1 MYGSFFWVETRCY
14 KSKIMIP
21 KKIFQSHKSFDY
33 IKSNTDLL
41 NAVNSWKKYSPEY
54 EHNFFTDQ
62 QCDEF
67 MQKNFKGI
75 VYSCYKKLPLGV
87 MKADLW
93 RYCIIYHYGG
103 IYADADTVLLCNP
116 NEIIKDKNCLIV
128 TPENSVHLCQW
139 VFAAPPKNL
148 LLKNVINMV
157 VQRYQHESDVNKVK
171 QNIVHYITGP
181 GAFTNG
187 IEKYLESNNIQTYSN
202 RIDYYKN
209 NNNNNVMYLSLDI
222 HEKMVSHLFTGS
234 NTKDGWLNNIPDNF
248 KL

>member
-1 MYGSFFWVETRCY
+1 
-14 KSKIMIP
+14 
-21 KKIFQSHKSFDY
+21 
-33 IKSNTDLL
+33 
-41 NAVNSWKKYSPEY
+41 
-54 EHNFFTDQ
+54 
-62 QCDEF
+62 
-67 MQKNFKGI
+67 
-75 VYSCYKKLPLGV
+75 
-87 MKADLW
+87 
-93 RYCIIYHYGG
+93 
-103 IYADADTVLLCNP
+103 
-116 NEIIKDKNCLIV
+116 
-128 TPENSVHLCQW
+128 
-139 VFAAPPKNL
+139 
-148 LLKNVINMV
+148 MV